1 MVQKPES
8 DTEPKERRIDL
19 SLPQVA
25 GSAVAAVAAAVAAS
39 QLGVYGTIAGAGVM
53 SVVATCGGSVFQ
65 HFFRRTG
72 EQIREVTV
80 QVTHPEGRQVTV
92 HTKETTPAAYRA
104 AERRTDPEQASAPT
118 DDATTVLPTVDPGA
132 VPEVLAEGESA
143 QLLTPVPE
151 TDRTQLLKPVAET
164 DRTQMLDLG
173 DARTRMLRAQPG
185 PGAGAGSDPDRT
197 QLLPQAG
204 DRTQSLPQAAT
215 RDASPDDAFTEGTT
229 HGTRLRGWKRPALA
243 AAAVF
248 AVSMAGITAFEVF
261 SGNDL
266 SGGKG
271 TTLGSVVRG
280 GGGDRDSGPADP
292 VPSGETGQDG
302 EGEQGRTPGDGDED
316 GTGTGSAPATDPGDG
331 NSQSPDPGT
340 GTGGEKPDTGSTP
353 TPTPTPSGSGDGGT
367 TPAPTPTPSAPD
379 GGGATGAPDPTTAPG
394 AGGAAGQG
402 EQAPP
407 ADGTGGE

>member
-1 MVQKPES
+1 M
-8 DTEPKERRIDL
+8 
-19 SLPQVA
+19 
-25 GSAVAAVAAAVAAS
+25 AAVAAAVAAS

-92 HTKETTPAAYRA
+92 HTKETTPAGRRG
-104 AERRTDPEQASAPT
+104 AERRTEPEPASAPT

-132 VPEVLAEGESA
+132 VPEVLAEGEST
-143 QLLTPVPE
+143 QLLTPVAD
-151 TDRTQLLKPVAET
+151 TDRTQL
-164 DRTQMLDLG
+164 LDLG
-173 DARTRMLRAQPG
+173 DARTRMLRAWPG

-204 DRTQSLPQAAT
+204 GGPAAP
-215 RDASPDDAFTEGTT
+215 DATDEAFTEGTT

-280 GGGDRDSGPADP
+280 DGGDRDSGPADP
-292 VPSGETGQDG
+292 TPSGETGQDG
-302 EGEQGRTPGDGDED
+302 GGEQSRSPGDGDED

-331 NSQSPDPGT
+331 NSPSPDPGT
-340 GTGGEKPDTGSTP
+340 GTGGENPDTGS

-379 GGGATGAPDPTTAPG
+379 GGATGAPDPTTAPG
-394 AGGAAGQG
+394 TGGVAGQG

-407 ADGTGGE
+407 GDGTGGE